1 LDASLAIGAVV
12 EGTVSDVKEYGV
24 LVNLAAHA
32 ELVGFAALHQARDG
46 LKPGEKVSAVVLDVS
61 KAEGIVDL
69 SLRPQLLPE
78 KSSKSTKKRVRNLP
92 WRLSFRFESARLGR
106 ECTLAPAGGTVMMKP
121 FVPSNSDIS

>member
-1 LDASLAIGAVV
+1 M
-12 EGTVSDVKEYGV
+12 SDVKEYGV

>member
-1 LDASLAIGAVV
+1 MGAVV

-46 LKPGEKVSAVVLDVS
+46 LKPGDKVSAVVLDVS

-78 KSSKSTKKRVRNLP
+78 KSSKSTKKRVRTSFAPLFWLRRLAVWCALL
-92 WRLSFRFESARLGR
+92 WR
-106 ECTLAPAGGTVMMKP
+106 CTLASAGGTVMIKHI
-121 FVPSNSDIS
+121 VPSNSDIS